1 MNSFNSGPQPRKAPA
16 AQCVRI
22 HPLVISKVAPST
34 SSSATVVEFTLADPA
49 EGERSHE
56 ERDVVVR
63 TRTWL
68 GRLPRFLPMHAS
80 DSDAQLRVDSLF
92 PIPPMITPFVRKPVK
107 IIVRCAPLRTLL
119 RLDVMDIFDDTD
131 AWSVFVPSNS
141 SNSTSS
147 TNIVTELFPL
157 LLQKAPMSMYSAYD
171 PVEFIRDYV
180 T

>member
-1 MNSFNSGPQPRKAPA
+1 
-16 AQCVRI
+16 
-22 HPLVISKVAPST
+22 
-34 SSSATVVEFTLADPA
+34 
-49 EGERSHE
+49 
-56 ERDVVVR
+56 
-63 TRTWL
+63 
-68 GRLPRFLPMHAS
+68 MHAS

-107 IIVRCAPLRTLL
+107 IIVRCAPLRTSL